1 MIENINL
8 LDYLLEAGIVVV
20 SEASHESCY
29 AIRNAHHDE
38 AVKNMNMLLFPLFY
52 VQIHG
57 K

>member
-1 MIENINL
+1 MIENTSL

-29 AIRNAHHDE
+29 AMRNARHDE
-38 AVKNMNMLLFPLFY
+38 VIKNMNMLLFPLFY